1 MMTSVEHLFIGLLTI
16 CIFSLEKCLLKC
28 FGHFFHWVVWFFIV
42 VVSFLGKYIP
52 CKQQQIIHLGSA
64 CFHLT
69 SVSAKPHSMDAVRS
83 ITQSYL
89 RCGDHSM
96 GNRVLMRGQLVTESL
111 LFQGTA
117 TGSPRPLSAFVPGMS
132 APHIVLKV

>member
-28 FGHFFHWVVWFFIV
+28 FG
-42 VVSFLGKYIP
+42 
-52 CKQQQIIHLGSA
+52 HLGSA